1 MVRLGDRFNNCSI
14 YIFSLRINQGTSAAL
29 QNLLRT
35 MAINFT
41 LRLATVPF
49 RSRRS
54 IIYLIR
60 GALVKFR
67 QSCLFLTTFLFTVIL
82 ASCLLTACS
91 SNGKQWDPDDY
102 TVKSG
107 DTIYSIAWRYELDPD
122 EFAAWNGLRNSKL
135 IKPGQRLHTR
145 KPTNFETTRNNHLEQ
160 SIAYAP
166 TSSTPQVKVDKN
178 YPDDKWV
185 KAEKGDTLYGLSKQ
199 YGISVDRLAQLNQLK
214 KPYVI
219 QPGQTI
225 FLKPLNTS
233 GRSSSIAVT
242 TSSSQAGSNRTGT
255 NKTHATKSRAQ
266 SPVQS
271 IGWPK
276 TVRWQRPA
284 NGKVIKRFSRWR
296 NDAKGIDIAGKK
308 GNAIVASAEGK
319 VVYSGN
325 GLISYGNL
333 IIIKHNKTFLS
344 AYAYNRKLLVKEGD
358 IVKAG
363 QQIAEMG
370 HKDKQSAM
378 LHFEIRKNGK
388 PVDPLKYLP
397 W

>member
-1 MVRLGDRFNNCSI
+1 MSFFYLKETARI
-14 YIFSLRINQGTSAAL
+14 KTAKIIFASLV
-29 QNLLRT
+29 
-35 MAINFT
+35 
-41 LRLATVPF
+41 TV
-49 RSRRS
+49 
-54 IIYLIR
+54 
-60 GALVKFR
+60 
-67 QSCLFLTTFLFTVIL
+67 TIL
-82 ASCLLTACS
+82 AATLLTGASLSSCS

-107 DTIYSIAWRYELDPD
+107 DTIYSIAWRYELDPE
-122 EFAAWNGLRNSKL
+122 EFAAWNGIRTPEF

-145 KPTNFETTRNNHLEQ
+145 KPANFDANRAASTDR
-160 SIAYAP
+160 SIAYVPSPPSRQAAG
-166 TSSTPQVKVDKN
+166 N
-178 YPDDKWV
+178 YSNKKLV
-185 KAEKGDTLYGLSKQ
+185 KAEKGDTLYGLSKR
-199 YGISVDRLAQLNQLK
+199 YGVSVDRLVQLNQLK

-225 FLKPLNTS
+225 FLKPLNSGRYAS
-233 GRSSSIAVT
+233 GRSASGSPASGRPASGRPAVKT
-242 TSSSQAGSNRTGT
+242 TSSGQAGSAKQYQTQV
-255 NKTHATKSRAQ
+255 KTS
-266 SPVQS
+266 
-271 IGWPK
+271 WPK

-284 NGKVIKRFSRWR
+284 NGKVVKKFNRWK
-296 NDAKGIDIAGKK
+296 NDAKGIDIAGKE
-308 GNAIVASAEGK
+308 GNAIVAASGGK
-319 VVYSGN
+319 VVYSGG

-358 IVKAG
+358 MVKAG

-370 HKDKQSAM
+370 HKDKSSPQ